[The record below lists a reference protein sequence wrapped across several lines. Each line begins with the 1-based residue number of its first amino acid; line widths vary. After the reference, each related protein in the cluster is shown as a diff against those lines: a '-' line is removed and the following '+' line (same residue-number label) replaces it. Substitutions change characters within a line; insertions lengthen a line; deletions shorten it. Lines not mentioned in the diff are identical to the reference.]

1 MSPAV
6 GGHPHSPL
14 GLCTQ
19 LAPASP
25 PPLRVMA
32 LPFSMGTR
40 EISMARGQGA
50 CCAPR
55 QPVPTPQLTLRAS
68 RFPLQPRA
76 PAGSRLAGVAGWIP
90 LAGPDVKKLL
100 PLLPASLSPSQCS
113 GSWLPGSRK
122 TSFQQMQ
129 PPAAPLWLSSPA
141 SALCGSLLS
150 SSPSCFSSG
159 DGVREC
165 LSGGFSW
172 GPSSKDRKGRR
183 KRA

>member
-1 MSPAV
+1 M
-6 GGHPHSPL
+6 
-14 GLCTQ
+14 
-19 LAPASP
+19 
-25 PPLRVMA
+25 LR
-32 LPFSMGTR
+32 
-40 EISMARGQGA
+40 
-50 CCAPR
+50 PR
-55 QPVPTPQLTLRAS
+55 QPIPTPPTHAPRLTWVSSPAEG
-68 RFPLQPRA
+68 
-76 PAGSRLAGVAGWIP
+76 PAGSRLAGVAGPIP

-100 PLLPASLSPSQCS
+100 PLLPASLSLSPSQCS

-150 SSPSCFSSG
+150 SSPSLFSSG

-183 KRA
+183 KRAGGARNRLYQEC